1 MHPHLQSQLCCTSDE
16 TKSITDQRPAKTDTE
31 TTDRTQI
38 KKRKASP
45 LERDQKTTGTGRR
58 IYAEKLKSTFFAKV
72 MKIKEKAER
81 KDNPL
86 VTKQN
91 LKLELEL
98 LVEKYYEDMFNPTGT
113 LIDPA
118 ANANWEAMMKEK
130 DLILK
135 MLVRTK

>member
-1 MHPHLQSQLCCTSDE
+1 M
-16 TKSITDQRPAKTDTE
+16 SIE
-31 TTDRTQI
+31 
-38 KKRKASP
+38 
-45 LERDQKTTGTGRR
+45 
-58 IYAEKLKSTFFAKV
+58 
-72 MKIKEKAER
+72 
-81 KDNPL
+81 
-86 VTKQN
+86 
-91 LKLELEL
+91 KLELEL